1 MNKLLV
7 ILISLT
13 ISSAY
18 SADKVR
24 HQQMTQKMNE
34 YIGPA
39 GSASPNKAVVYFS
52 SRDNV
57 DLIDYQEV
65 SIDDSDVSDGVVEIS
80 RPTSARNGILTPGQV
95 AASMTSCQADK
106 GEVTIQTSKLV
117 VYTTT
122 LPVRVRC
129 QDASGNMRQFFQTI
143 YKP

>member
-1 MNKLLV
+1 MNKIFLL
-7 ILISLT
+7 ILSLSVT
-13 ISSAY
+13 SAFA
-18 SADKVR
+18 ADKVR

-34 YIGPA
+34 YLGPA

-65 SIDDSDVSDGVVEIS
+65 SIDDADVSDGVVEIT
-80 RPTSARNGILTPGQV
+80 RPNSARNGILTPAQV
-95 AASMTSCQADK
+95 AVPMTNCQADK
-106 GEVTIQTSKLV
+106 GEVTIQPSKLV

-122 LPVRVRC
+122 LPIRVRC
-129 QDASGNMRQFFQTI
+129 QDSSGNMRQFFQTI